1 MSAIRPNLN
10 FYNERQEHVPY
21 QDAIA
26 DKARA
31 AYQRMQQDAGK
42 VSKKPLARVDP
53 VASAKWF
60 KRND

>member
-21 QDAIA
+21 QDSLAE
-26 DKARA
+26 KARA
-31 AYQRMQQDAGK
+31 AYLRIQQDAGK
-42 VSKKPLARVDP
+42 GSKKPLARVDP
-53 VASAKWF
+53 VASNKWF